1 MNSLKIGDKAR
12 IISLRE
18 ITRSPKVGF
27 IEPMKRYCG
36 KEAVIKYRVDFNG
49 ETYYKVDL
57 DKQLFLWTGNM
68 FEGDIKNLLR
78 NE

>member
-27 IEPMKRYCG
+27 IERMKQYCG
-36 KEAVIKYRVDFNG
+36 KKAVIKYRYEFNG

>member
-36 KEAVIKYRVDFNG
+36 KEATIKHRVDFNG
-49 ETYYKVDL
+49 ETYYRINL
-57 DKQLFLWTGNM
+57 DDQLFIWGSDM
-68 FEGDIKNLLR
+68 FEGIVNNLLR

>member
-12 IISLRE
+12 IISLGE

-36 KEAVIKYRVDFNG
+36 KEATIKHRVDFNG
-49 ETYYKVDL
+49 ETYYRINL
-57 DKQLFLWTGNM
+57 DDQLFIWGSDM
-68 FEGDIKNLLR
+68 FEGIVNNLLR